1 LAEKTLESVL
11 KSRDVIYKKDVGG
24 AKFYGPAIDLKAVDA
39 MGRE

>member
-1 LAEKTLESVL
+1 LF
-11 KSRDVIYKKDVGG
+11 KKDIGG